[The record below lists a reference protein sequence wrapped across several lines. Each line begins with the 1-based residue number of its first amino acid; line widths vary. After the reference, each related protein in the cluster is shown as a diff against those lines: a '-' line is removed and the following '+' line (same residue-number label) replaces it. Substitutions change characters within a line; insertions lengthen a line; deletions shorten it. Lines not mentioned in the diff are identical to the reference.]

1 VPTFFARYRIAVFV
15 VVGIA
20 ALVAIGG
27 VRLYTLRAPA
37 SNGSHASI
45 IETQVNKVSHVPA
58 SVDPNTINFPRDSW
72 AAASL
77 QLHAVA
83 EGPLAQSVALTG
95 KVALNEDR
103 VAHIFPL
110 VDGRVD
116 EVKIHLGD
124 QVKKGDLLVV
134 VRSTEVGRS
143 MLQLFQNRMERDFAV
158 TKDRWTQTVATNTQ
172 AMIKLLRSGASIE
185 EIEKQLTDRPMGD
198 YRDKLMSAYVAHYKA
213 NKTMGRLA
221 PLAEGGTISGKQLLE
236 AESELN
242 GTRATLQSLLEQF
255 QQETQQASAQS
266 KQSLKEFETQVAVN
280 EANLK
285 ILGFDDKSLA
295 TIDPTVLGESIS
307 HYPIHS
313 PFDGTIITKD
323 VVLLERVSPERQIL
337 SIADLSTVWI
347 TTDVYEEHLPLLAHL
362 ENRMIKLRSSA
373 WPDKVFEARIFYTG
387 DLVHESSRTVAMRA
401 AADNKEGLLRP
412 GMFVNV
418 EFPSVARTDV
428 LQIPNTAVQEHE
440 GKSFVFVHK
449 GGDTFERRDVSLG
462 LHNSQSAEVTAG
474 LKPGEVI
481 AIGGVFALKSRM
493 LAELLSE

>member
-1 VPTFFARYRIAVFV
+1 MHTFFARRSAVFV
-15 VVGIA
+15 VMGIA
-20 ALVAIGG
+20 VLAVIGG
-27 VRLYTLRAPA
+27 VRFYTLRAPA
-37 SNGSHASI
+37 AHDPHSSI
-45 IETQVNKVSHVPA
+45 IAPQVNTVSHVPDP
-58 SVDPNTINFPRDSW
+58 VDPNTINFPRDTW
-72 AAASL
+72 AAAAL
-77 QLHAVA
+77 KVQAVSQ
-83 EGPLAQSVALTG
+83 GPLAQSIALTG

-110 VDGRVD
+110 VEGRVD
-116 EVKIHLGD
+116 DVKVQLGE

-134 VRSTEVGRS
+134 VQSTEVGRS
-143 MLQLFQNRMERDFAV
+143 MLQLFQNRMQRDFAV
-158 TKDRWTQTVATNTQ
+158 TKDRWTQTVAANTQ
-172 AMIKLLRSGASIE
+172 AMIKLLRNGASIE

-198 YRDKLMSAYVAHYKA
+198 YRDKLMSAYVAHYRA
-213 NKTMGRLA
+213 SKTMERLS
-221 PLAEGGTISGKQLLE
+221 PLATGGTITGKQLLE
-236 AESELN
+236 AETDLN

-255 QQETQQASAQS
+255 QHETQQATLLS

-285 ILGFDDKSLA
+285 ILGFDDKSL
-295 TIDPTVLGESIS
+295 TSIDPTVLGVAIS

-313 PFDGTIITKD
+313 PFDGTIISKD

-362 ENRMIKLRSSA
+362 ENRMIKLSSPA
-373 WPDKVFEARIFYTG
+373 WHGKVFEARIFYTG

-401 AADNKEGLLRP
+401 VADNKEGLLRP

-418 EFPSVARTDV
+418 EFPAVSRTDV
-428 LQIPNTAVQEHE
+428 LQIPIAAVQEHE
-440 GKSFVFVHK
+440 GKSFVFVLQ
-449 GGDTFERRDVSLG
+449 GGDNFERRDVLLG
-462 LHNSQSAEVTAG
+462 LRNSQNVEVTAG
-474 LKPGEVI
+474 LKAGDVI

>member
-1 VPTFFARYRIAVFV
+1 MLTYLVRNRASLFVALGIVALAVF
-15 VVGIA
+15 G
-20 ALVAIGG
+20 AI
-27 VRLYTLRAPA
+27 RFYAFRASPA
-37 SNGSHASI
+37 SHADSSPT
-45 IETQVNKVSHVPA
+45 EPQVMNVSHG
-58 SVDPNTINFPRDSW
+58 VDSAEPNTINFPRDTW

-77 QLHAVA
+77 QLQAVA
-83 EGPLAQSVALTG
+83 QGPLAQSVALTG

-103 VAHIFPL
+103 VAHISPL

-134 VRSTEVGRS
+134 VQSTEVGRS
-143 MLQLFQNRMERDFAV
+143 MLQLFQNRMQRDFAV

-185 EIEKQLTDRPMGD
+185 DIEKQLTDRPMGD

-213 NKTMGRLA
+213 SKTMERLA
-221 PLAEGGTISGKQLLE
+221 PLATGGTITGKQLLE
-236 AESELN
+236 AESDLN

-285 ILGFDDKSLA
+285 ILGFDDKSL
-295 TIDPTVLGESIS
+295 TSIDPTVLGESIS

-313 PFDGTIITKD
+313 PFDGTIISKD

-347 TTDVYEEHLPLLAHL
+347 TTDVFEEHLPLLRHL
-362 ENRMIKLRSSA
+362 ENRIIKLRSPA
-373 WPDKVFEARIFYTG
+373 WPDKVFEAQIFYTG

-401 AADNKEGLLRP
+401 TADNKEGLLRP

-418 EFPSVARTDV
+418 EFPSVARTGV
-428 LQIPNTAVQEHE
+428 LQIPVTAVQEHD

-462 LHNSQSAEVTAG
+462 LQNSQNAEVTAG
-474 LKPGEVI
+474 LTPGEVI
-481 AIGGVFALKSRM
+481 ATGGVFALKSRM